1 MKIHKIN
8 NQLLIILFFLIV
20 MFISGCASC
29 PESCDDGNSCT
40 KNFCSS
46 ETNFECV
53 TEDILPCCGNN
64 IIEEGETCSSCPQDV
79 KCPENEICS
88 EGKCTKPI
96 LSASEIYK
104 NTRESMFIVETECEF
119 RFSYP
124 SFDINYKYDSYY
136 EDLDIEI
143 KKLSGTESF
152 YDDLIWSGS
161 GFLLND
167 KIITNYH
174 VIDCEAKEI
183 EELMKYIYWEL
194 VEYYYLGYYLDATDL
209 EEIDYDIKG
218 KTREIYNYFY
228 NSNRYDFYFE
238 EYIIEDLLVAKISE
252 FLSENFEVYETNKI
266 IYAYHESD
274 GFTNK
279 IQLTKIKAG
288 NSFPE
293 KDFAILDIDANKM
306 SLNYDEDYKITIG
319 EEVFVIGFPAIEIDS
334 PLTEEEYYDWE
345 TKKEPPI
352 ITRGIVSSLRES
364 RQGVKYYVV
373 DAAAYHGS
381 SGGPVVN
388 VNGEVIG
395 ILTAGIEGLNFI
407 LPLYEVNLN

>member
-1 MKIHKIN
+1 MEIHKIK
-8 NQLLIILFFLIV
+8 NQLLILLFFSMVL
-20 MFISGCASC
+20 FISGCASC
-29 PESCDDGNSCT
+29 PESCDDGNPCT
-40 KNFCSS
+40 KNVCSS

-96 LSASEIYK
+96 LSASEIYR
-104 NTRESMFIVETECEF
+104 NTKESMFIVETECEF

-124 SFDINYKYDSYY
+124 SFDVNYKYDSYY
-136 EDLDIEI
+136 DSLDIEI
-143 KKLSGTESF
+143 KKLGTKESF
-152 YDDLIWSGS
+152 YDESIWSGS

-167 KIITNYH
+167 EIITNYH

-183 EELMKYIYWEL
+183 EEYMRYIYWEL
-194 VEYYYLGYYLDATDL
+194 VENHYLGYYFDATAL

-218 KTREIYNYFY
+218 KTREIYNHFY

-238 EYIIEDLLVAKISE
+238 EYIIEYLLVAKISE
-252 FLSENFEVYETNKI
+252 FLSENIEVYETNKN
-266 IYAYHESD
+266 IYSYHESD
-274 GFTNK
+274 GFTNQN
-279 IQLTKIKAG
+279 QLTKRKSG
-288 NSFPE
+288 DSFPE
-293 KDFAILDIDANKM
+293 RDFAILDTNTNEK
-306 SLNYDEDYKITIG
+306 SLTYDEDYKITIG
-319 EEVFVIGFPAIEIDS
+319 EEVFVIGFPAIEVDS
-334 PLTEEEYYDWE
+334 PLTEEEYYNWE

-352 ITRGIVSSLRES
+352 ITRGIVSSLKES
-364 RQGVKYYVV
+364 NQGVKYYVI

-381 SGGPVVN
+381 SGGPVIN
-388 VNGEVIG
+388 NKGEVIG

-407 LPLYEVNLN
+407 LPLHEVNLK